1 LEELEETEVVVEG
14 SVSLGEGALG
24 ADGINFAD
32 AGKDNNER
40 RIDRRERLEN
50 SVEERGW
57 VL

>member
-1 LEELEETEVVVEG
+1 MVVGG